1 MFFRPVDAAGVW
13 CKLSNPMKY
22 RFLIVFVALLCLAGR
37 AQAQMTDD
45 QVMEYVVQ
53 GMSAG
58 KTEQQIGKELLVRG
72 VSMTQI
78 EQLKKKYEES
88 RTEGFVVD
96 PRKNANAAQ
105 SSTSGTQRS
114 DLFRDVSNSDADRS
128 QGLLLGGVIPDN
140 RMLPDADY
148 LGLNP
153 DIDPSEMLFRLQP
166 RDTVQE
172 TPIFGHNI
180 FSSRNLSFEPNA
192 NMATPEN
199 YRLGP
204 GDEVIV
210 DIWGANEDNIRE
222 TISPEGSIMVSQ
234 IGPVYLNGLTVA
246 EADRKIR
253 GIFARKY
260 AGVSGEHPESDVR
273 VTLGQIRTILIHVMG
288 EVEVPGTYRLTS
300 FASVFHALYM
310 AGGVTRIGT
319 LRNVEVLR
327 NGRRHA
333 VLDVYDFIFG
343 GKFDTDIRLEEG
355 DVVLVPPYGKLI
367 EAKGKVKRP
376 MFYEVREGES
386 LQTLLDYT
394 GGFAGDAY
402 TKEVRVVRRSG
413 REHEFFSV
421 PVASAGSFVM
431 ENGDEVEVDA
441 VLERFANRV
450 EVRGAVFRPGL
461 YELSD
466 ELNTVGQLVARAEG
480 VKEDAFLARAL
491 VYRERD
497 DLLLQMVAVDLAGIL
512 GGTASDVPLQRNDV
526 LVVPSRHD
534 LQEEGPFTIGGEV
547 ARPGEYPYV
556 EQMTLEDLVMQAGGL
571 LDGASLVRVEVSRR
585 LKNAKSTSATND
597 LSRVFIF
604 SLKDGFV
611 VDGQAEFVLEP
622 FDVVTVRRS
631 PAYQEQRMV
640 SVTGEVV
647 FSGDYTLVHKNERLS
662 DLVRRA
668 GGVTADAYLRGGRLT
683 RSMNEEE
690 KALRDDVLRMAML
703 NGGKDSLSLDK
714 VSESDLYTVGIELD
728 KALAKPGSDYDMV
741 LREGDKLFV
750 PEYVST
756 VKITGEVMRPNTV
769 LYSSGKKYRSY
780 IDLAG
785 GYTNRAKR
793 GRAYIVY
800 MNGMISRRKNRIE
813 PGCEIVVPGKR
824 ERQGLGVTQIMGLAT
839 SAASLGTMAASIA
852 NLSK

>member
-1 MFFRPVDAAGVW
+1 MNY
-13 CKLSNPMKY
+13 K
-22 RFLIVFVALLCLAGR
+22 FLIVFFASVCLAGR
-37 AQAQMTDD
+37 AQAQMTDE
-45 QVMEYVVQ
+45 QVMEYVVR
-53 GMSAG
+53 GMGAG

-78 EQLKKKYEES
+78 EQLKKKYEEGRLDTGKLS
-88 RTEGFVVD
+88 EM
-96 PRKNANAAQ
+96 RKTTGTAA
-105 SSTSGTQRS
+105 SISAAGTQQRA
-114 DLFRDVSNSDADRS
+114 DLFRDVSNADADNPQAKQQR
-128 QGLLLGGVIPDN
+128 QGMN
-140 RMLPDADY
+140 LPDGMKHSEADVR
-148 LGLNP
+148 GM
-153 DIDPSEMLFRLQP
+153 DSEFDPNDLLVQP
-166 RDTVQE
+166 RDTVKQ
-172 TPIFGHNI
+172 TPIFGHDI
-180 FSSRNLSFEPNA
+180 FGSRKLSFEPNA

-327 NGRRHA
+327 HGRRFA
-333 VLDVYDFIFG
+333 VLDIYDFIFG
-343 GKFDTDIRLEEG
+343 GKFDTDVRLEEG
-355 DVVLVPPYGKLI
+355 DVILVAPYGKLV
-367 EAKGKVKRP
+367 EVKGKVKRP
-376 MFYEVREGES
+376 MCYEVGEGET
-386 LQTLLDYT
+386 LQQLMDYA

-402 TKEVRVVRRSG
+402 TREVRVVRRSG
-413 REHEFFSV
+413 REHELYSV
-421 PVASAGSFVM
+421 PAASFGSFGM

-450 EVRGAVFRPGL
+450 EVRGAVFRPGV
-461 YELSD
+461 YELGD
-466 ELNTVGQLVARAEG
+466 DMNTVGQLIARAEG
-480 VKEDAFLARAL
+480 LKEDAFLTRAL

-512 GGTASDVPLQRNDV
+512 DGTVSDVALQRNDV

-571 LDGASLVRVEVSRR
+571 LDGASTVRVEVSRR
-585 LKNAKSTSATND
+585 LKNTKSASATND

-631 PAYQEQRMV
+631 PAYQEQRQV

-647 FSGDYTLVHKNERLS
+647 FSGDYTLVHKNERIS
-662 DLVRRA
+662 DLVKRA
-668 GGVTADAYLRGGRLT
+668 GGVTPDAYLRGGRLT
-683 RSMNEEE
+683 RRMNEEE
-690 KALRDDVLRMAML
+690 KAVRDDVLRMAML

-714 VSESDLYTVGIELD
+714 VSENDLYTVGIELD
-728 KALAKPGSDYDMV
+728 KALAHPGSDYDMV
-741 LREGDKLFV
+741 LREGDHLFV

-769 LYSSGKKYRSY
+769 LYTSGKKFREY

-785 GYTNRAKR
+785 GYANRAKR
-793 GRAYIVY
+793 GRVYIVY
-800 MNGMISRRKNRIE
+800 MNGMISRKKNKIE
-813 PGCEIVVPGKR
+813 PGCEIIVPGRR